1 MPNVQE
7 RAGEGYNSGI
17 KAGHV
22 ASSACSSLEDSVF
35 PSCPGWQA
43 FGGGGGGGARV
54 PKLALVPCL
63 DPNTVS

>member
-35 PSCPGWQA
+35 PSCPGCRT
-43 FGGGGGGGARV
+43 GGGCNGGDYGDVILVGRGGR
-54 PKLALVPCL
+54 
-63 DPNTVS
+63 

>member
-22 ASSACSSLEDSVF
+22 ASSACSSLENTVF

-43 FGGGGGGGARV
+43 FGGGGGGD
-54 PKLALVPCL
+54 LAFLWVQSL
-63 DPNTVS
+63 LGQHLGS